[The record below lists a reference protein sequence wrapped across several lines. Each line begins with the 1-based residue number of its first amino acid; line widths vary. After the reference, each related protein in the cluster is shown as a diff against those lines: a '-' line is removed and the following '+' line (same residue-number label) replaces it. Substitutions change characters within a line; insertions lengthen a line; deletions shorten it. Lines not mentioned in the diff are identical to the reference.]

1 MRAPRKLATEELLH
15 TAAMRALMRRAHSV
29 YEMRKAL
36 ERRAAD
42 EALVRPVLDRLK
54 RDNLLDDARF
64 AREFA
69 RTRAAHR
76 KQGRFRIARE
86 LRARGV
92 PDRHIDAALDEAFAE
107 TNEEESLNKRVE
119 RKLRFVR
126 GPLDQRKR
134 ASLYSSLLR
143 SGFSSDLIR
152 RAMRGATG
160 GAADLPEIES
170 AEDE

>member
-1 MRAPRKLATEELLH
+1 VRAPRKLATEELLH